1 MDLELYDFFLFSFP
15 LVVSVLYHESC
26 FSKFNL
32 IYLELS
38 SFKYYFLALRKF
50 GSARSISRA
59 TYLVSS

>member
-26 FSKFNL
+26 FSKFNP

-38 SFKYYFLALRKF
+38 SFEYYFLALRKF
-50 GSARSISRA
+50 G
-59 TYLVSS
+59 